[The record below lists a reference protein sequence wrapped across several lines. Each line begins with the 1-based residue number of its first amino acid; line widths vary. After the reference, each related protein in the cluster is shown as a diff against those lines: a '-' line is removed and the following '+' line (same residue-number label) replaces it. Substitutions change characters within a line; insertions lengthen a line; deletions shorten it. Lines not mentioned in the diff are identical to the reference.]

1 MADIELVINISEEMY
16 KHVST
21 SDAYVL
27 DDVDFILL
35 ENAIANGTPLPK
47 GHGELIDRNA
57 LIHEYE
63 VSNIIHHYGTQ
74 IVKVAENARVV
85 VKADKGEE

>member
-1 MADIELVINISEEMY
+1 MELVINISEDLYNNIIKGKWEGNPLADY
-16 KHVST
+16 
-21 SDAYVL
+21 
-27 DDVDFILL
+27 I
-35 ENAIANGTPLPK
+35 ENGTPLPK

-74 IVKVAENARVV
+74 IVKVAENAKVL